1 MRKLSVAIS
10 LSLASLLVAACSP
23 SILGPV
29 ATPTATATPAP
40 SCATILPGATAP
52 TLPGYLIFGLT
63 YPTGAVATP
72 LRASYGGTGQF
83 SIQETDV
90 CYKGTTQQVAGPFSC
105 HCSVYAN
112 LLGTGWGFNSTY
124 PYDGQMQKAC
134 SGSATCFKSPFPSNP
149 EHYLSF
155 EKLQSPLTGFVTYH
169 LRLAAPPPLP
179 TCNPAYYP
187 SSAPYVYSWGGFAVP
202 PLTKESPTAAG
213 GGFAGGYAYGLCSA
227 GTPASILAFMQAAVM
242 AAGRPIANVNAT
254 SFRTCVPFTPGG
266 TPTPYFNDIR
276 IAVGT
281 GNEWTMTIYIPISTS
296 CP

>member
-1 MRKLSVAIS
+1 MHKRSVAIS

-52 TLPGYLIFGLT
+52 MLPGYLIFGLI

-83 SIQETDV
+83 IVQETEV
-90 CYKGTTQQVAGPFSC
+90 CYQGTIAQVNGPLSG
-105 HCSVYAN
+105 HSSVYAN
-112 LLGTGWGFNSTY
+112 LLGTGWGFNPTY
-124 PYDGQMQKAC
+124 PYDGQTQKAC
-134 SGSATCFKSPFPSNP
+134 SSGATCFKSPFPSNP

-187 SSAPYVYSWGGFAVP
+187 SSSPYIYTFGGFAVP
-202 PLTKESPTAAG
+202 PLTKENDNRGG
-213 GGFAGGYAYGLCSA
+213 GGFAGGYAYGLCTA

-242 AAGRPIANVNAT
+242 AAGRPVTHVTAT
-254 SFRTCVPFTPGG
+254 GFSTCVPFTPGG
-266 TPTPYFNDIR
+266 SPTPYYNDITVG
-276 IAVGT
+276 VGT
-281 GNEWTMTIYIPISTS
+281 GNEWTMTIYIPIATS